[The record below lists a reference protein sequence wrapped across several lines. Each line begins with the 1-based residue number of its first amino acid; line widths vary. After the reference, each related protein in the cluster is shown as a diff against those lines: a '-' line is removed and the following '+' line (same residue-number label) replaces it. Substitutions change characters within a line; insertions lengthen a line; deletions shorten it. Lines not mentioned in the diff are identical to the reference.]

1 MKCLNAK
8 ERQRDNRVFSVVSVV
23 WQLPLIHVVAL
34 KSPRRELRPPLKSPR
49 RGRSLGVSVHHLR
62 HGGAQTMY
70 KVTKTSFGLSQLL
83 GKLRRSPRSSRS
95 PRCCQPPRVTS
106 LDLHLSRIQTPSMDA
121 PSYLLNLLCSPL
133 DLDAL
138 AWSQVHKLRFS
149 GSQLNRMCILHL
161 DWRALSNGR
170 DRGGLYRQQTKYS
183 RWRKSCQNSQ
193 TSLVNPMPPFP

>member
-8 ERQRDNRVFSVVSVV
+8 ERQRDNRVFPVVSVV

-34 KSPRRELRPPLKSPR
+34 KSPRRELRPPPKSPR

-70 KVTKTSFGLSQLL
+70 KVTKTSFGLPQLL
-83 GKLRRSPRSSRS
+83 GKLRRSPRSPRS

-106 LDLHLSRIQTPSMDA
+106 LGLHLSRIQTPSMDA
-121 PSYLLNLLCSPL
+121 PSYLLNLLGSPL

-138 AWSQVHKLRFS
+138 AWSQVYKWSSS

-161 DWRALSNGR
+161 DGRA
-170 DRGGLYRQQTKYS
+170 Q
-183 RWRKSCQNSQ
+183 
-193 TSLVNPMPPFP
+193 